1 MRFFHFFKILIF
13 GLLGGYKGKKWSR
26 MTKNCLLDS
35 ISQEPYIIWLLF
47 MLQMCKMI
55 ISPGTFFNVK
65 ILIFYIVKEL
75 KEQKMAQ
82 MAKISVHCTLYFRNH
97 ISYGLH
103 LWYTCM
109 YKRIISPF
117 IFLIFFLKILIFG
130 TIRRGNTGHSPD
142 HIAAI

>member
-13 GLLGGYKGKKWSR
+13 GLLGEYKGKKWSR

-47 MLQMCKMI
+47 MVQMCKMI

-65 ILIFYIVKEL
+65 ILIFYIVKGL

-109 YKRIISPF
+109 YKRIISPV

-130 TIRRGNTGHSPD
+130 TIRRGSTGH
-142 HIAAI
+142 

>member
-1 MRFFHFFKILIF
+1 MRFFHFSKILIF

-65 ILIFYIVKEL
+65 ILIFYIVKGL

-130 TIRRGNTGHSPD
+130 TIRRGSTGH
-142 HIAAI
+142 